1 MVKQAER
8 SAATTG
14 AILLAARTLF
24 RKYGYDAVSID
35 DIAEKAGCKKG
46 AVYHHFDSKQAI
58 FERVVDDLQAAIAA
72 DLTAASSRRTS
83 SAPPVRQMAQSF
95 QAYVKGSNHP
105 DNRQILLIDG
115 PMVLGWQRWREI
127 DDRHFAGMVRSGL
140 SRLMSDASP
149 ATIEAA
155 TRLTLG
161 AIMEASIAC
170 AIAPDPS
177 EAASK
182 YLKPFELMLSG
193 FALQAKAA
201 ARSD

>member
-8 SAATTG
+8 SAATTA
-14 AILLAARTLF
+14 AILLAATKLF
-24 RKYGYDAVSID
+24 RKHGYDAVSID
-35 DIAEKAGCKKG
+35 DIADAAGCKKG
-46 AVYHHFDSKQAI
+46 AVYHHFESKQAI

-72 DLTAASSRRTS
+72 DLTAALSRRTS
-83 SAPPVRQMAQSF
+83 SAPPARQMAQSF

-105 DNRQILLIDG
+105 GNRQILLIDG

-127 DDRHFAGMVRSGL
+127 DDRHFAGMVRAGL
-140 SRLMSDASP
+140 WRLMSEASP

-170 AIAPDPS
+170 ATTPNPA
-177 EAASK
+177 EAASR

>member
-14 AILLAARTLF
+14 AILLAAKTLF
-24 RKYGYDAVSID
+24 RKHGYEAITID
-35 DIAEKAGCKKG
+35 HIADEAGCKKG
-46 AVYHHFDSKQAI
+46 AVYHHFESKQAI

-72 DLTAASSRRTS
+72 ELMRPDKRVSSV
-83 SAPPVRQMAQSF
+83 PPARQMAQSF
-95 QAYVKGSNHP
+95 QAYVKSSNHP

-115 PMVLGWQRWREI
+115 PMVLGWKRWREI
-127 DDRHFAGMVRSGL
+127 DDRHFAGMVRTGL
-140 SRLMSDASP
+140 SRLMKDAPS

-170 AIAPDPS
+170 ALTPRPA
-177 EAASK
+177 EAASR
-182 YLKPFELMLSG
+182 YLGPFELMLSG
-193 FALQAKAA
+193 FASQAKAGA
-201 ARSD
+201 KSG

>member
-14 AILLAARTLF
+14 AILRAAKTLF
-24 RKYGYDAVSID
+24 RKHGYEAITID
-35 DIAEKAGCKKG
+35 HIADEAGCKKG
-46 AVYHHFDSKQAI
+46 AVYHHFESKQAI

-72 DLTAASSRRTS
+72 ELTSASSRRTS
-83 SAPPVRQMAQSF
+83 TAPPARQMAQSF
-95 QAYVKGSNHP
+95 QAYLRGSNHP
-105 DNRQILLIDG
+105 DNLQILLIDG

-140 SRLMSDASP
+140 SRLMSDAPS
-149 ATIEAA
+149 ATIDAA

-170 AIAPDPS
+170 AITPHPA

-201 ARSD
+201 AKPG

>member
-14 AILLAARTLF
+14 AILLAAKTLF
-24 RKYGYDAVSID
+24 RKRGYEAVSID
-35 DIAEKAGCKKG
+35 DIAEAAGCKKG

-58 FERVVDDLQAAIAA
+58 FERLVDEMQAAIAA
-72 DLTAASSRRTS
+72 ELTTASSRRTS
-83 SAPPVRQMAQSF
+83 SAPPARQMAQSF
-95 QAYVKGSNHP
+95 QAYLKSSNHP
-105 DNRQILLIDG
+105 DSRQIVLIDG
-115 PMVLGWQRWREI
+115 PVVLGWQRWREI

-140 SRLMSDASP
+140 TRLMQDASQP
-149 ATIEAA
+149 TIEAA
-155 TRLTLG
+155 TRLSLG

-170 AIAPDPS
+170 ATTPDPA

-193 FALQAKAA
+193 FA